1 MPPERRPDLLEC
13 RRLTSGSTRG
23 VGSGMEHERFD
34 RLSRLVGRR
43 RSRRG
48 ALAAL
53 VGGLAAAVVTRQT
66 TSAQRGPGASC
77 SHSGQCS
84 DAYGSSFVCDDNQ
97 FDYDGALNCCTYEW
111 GGLRPQR
118 RVLRRV
124 LLPRWGVPL
133 FRSAG
138 GSRQGVRERLRLQP
152 RADRLGLRLQQL
164 GQRRPRLLPLCRRL
178 VPIRRSLL
186 RQLRLHRRGLLV
198 VSACCRRG

>member
-1 MPPERRPDLLEC
+1 
-13 RRLTSGSTRG
+13 
-23 VGSGMEHERFD
+23 MEHERFD

-48 ALAAL
+48 TLAAL

-111 GGLRPQR
+111 GGCARNEECCGAFSCLDGVCRYFAPLAGAGKGCASDFDCSPGQTGLACDFNNWDNAG
-118 RVLRRV
+118 RVCCHY
-124 LLPRWGVPL
+124 
-133 FRSAG
+133 AG
-138 GSRQGVRERLRLQP
+138 GSCQYDGHCCGSYACVGGV
-152 RADRLGLRLQQL
+152 
-164 GQRRPRLLPLCRRL
+164 C
-178 VPIRRSLL
+178 S
-186 RQLRLHRRGLLV
+186 
-198 VSACCRRG
+198 